1 MADAEFWNRTAQRYS
16 RQRVG
21 NPDAFERKIEA
32 TRALITPRSVVL
44 DIGCGTGSLALR
56 LAPSAAE
63 VHGLDFSSEMIRIA
77 NDKARAQQVG
87 NVRFHVGPFDDSFDA
102 FADGELDGVC
112 AYSLLHLLADR
123 AGALQRIHRLLKP
136 GGFFVSSTVCLRES
150 RIPFRPLLSAMR
162 WLGLAPSVVSLL
174 SRQDIVDDIRQAGF
188 VDLSQP
194 EVGAGPTIAF
204 VVAMK
209 APLPAEGNLPPVMS
223 SSP

>member
-1 MADAEFWNRTAQRYS
+1 MADADFWNRTAGRYA
-16 RQRVG
+16 RQRVA

-56 LAPSAAE
+56 LAPGAAE
-63 VHGLDFSSEMIRIA
+63 VHGLDLSSEMIRIA
-77 NDKARAQQVG
+77 NEKARAQQVD

-102 FADGELDGVC
+102 FADGQLDGVC

-123 AGALQRIHRLLKP
+123 AAALQRIHRLLKP

-150 RIPFRPLLSAMR
+150 RIPFAPLLGVMR
-162 WLGLAPSVVSLL
+162 WFGKAPSVVSML
-174 SRQDIVDDIRQAGF
+174 SRREIVDDIRRAGF

-194 EVGAGPTIAF
+194 EVGAGPMIGF

-209 APLPAEGNLPPVMS
+209 PG
-223 SSP
+223 

>member
-63 VHGLDFSSEMIRIA
+63 VRGLDFSSEMIRIA

-87 NVRFHVGPFDDSFDA
+87 NVRFHTGPFDDSFSA

-123 AGALQRIHRLLKP
+123 AAALQRIHRLLKA

-150 RIPFRPLLSAMR
+150 RIPFRPLLGAMR

-174 SRQDIVDDIRQAGF
+174 SRQDVVDEIRQAGF

-209 APLPAEGNLPPVMS
+209 S
-223 SSP
+223 Q